1 MYTLC
6 VIEIFQEVAH
16 QIASFEDA
24 PSKAGRPTG
33 SAKGGFSFEGL
44 VAKGLNQVIGALMS
58 LNGATPHFVLVGS
71 PSPRKLKTK
80 DGIFAIS
87 KHHRQIV
94 FRMRDIISGEAHNT
108 PLALKE
114 QWLKRT
120 YKVEEW
126 YNAKI
131 AELSSKGWIPEDG
144 EVFSGSNY
152 SKIHKDLT
160 IEFDGTVLFIEE
172 GVLQWKVLL
181 ECKSAKS
188 SKKGRIDGNAHE
200 RFAYQNL
207 EYLELAALYPRT
219 QLLLL
224 TNDAFVRYRNKYHTG
239 FGVHGI
245 RLANAFA
252 WYDFDMVSTASQY
265 IRLFERWHEWLE
277 GK

>member
-1 MYTLC
+1 MTLQK
-6 VIEIFQEVAH
+6 IAD
-16 QIASFEDA
+16 QIASFEDT
-24 PSKAGRPTG
+24 PSEAGRPTG
-33 SAKGGFSFEGL
+33 SAAGGSSFESLIANGI
-44 VAKGLNQVIGALMS
+44 NQVAHLFLS
-58 LNGATPHFVLVGS
+58 LPGITAHSVLVS
-71 PSPRKLKTK
+71 DLSSSKLKTN
-80 DGIFAIS
+80 DGLIALA
-87 KHHRQIV
+87 KEQRKIV
-94 FRMRDIISGEAHNT
+94 FRLPGLDLGETNT
-108 PLALKE
+108 SPVTINE

-126 YNAKI
+126 YNLKI
-131 AELSSKGWIPEDG
+131 SELADKGWIPTD
-144 EVFSGSNY
+144 EVGFSGISYPN
-152 SKIHKDLT
+152 IHKGLS
-160 IEFDGTVLFIEE
+160 IEFDGTVLFIEDD
-172 GVLQWKVLL
+172 VLRLKVLL

-188 SKKGRIDGNAHE
+188 SNKVQIDGNAHE

-252 WYDFDMVSTASQY
+252 WYDFDMVSTSSQY
-265 IRLFERWHEWLE
+265 IRLFERWLAWLE